1 MQAVLFHNPSAG
13 GGKFTKKELVTALQL
28 GGLNPRYVSTKSKR
42 FKDELAEAEDLIVVA
57 GGDGTVAKV
66 IAQMPDRGVPVAIL
80 PLGSA
85 NNIARSFGVA
95 GAPYELAE
103 ILHPLYWQR
112 YSMGVVRGPWGRRRF
127 VEAVGL
133 GPLARMMKKPSL
145 DVARGIDS
153 LRGGRDEFRK
163 ILKKAKPLD
172 IDVLVDGKP
181 LAGEILSLEVMNII
195 YTGPGLPLAPS
206 ADPGDRMLEVVCVRP
221 AERGVMM
228 DWISEPRH
236 RRPPVTV
243 RRGRVVDIVWRGDL
257 IRIDDDVIKAP
268 DSETTITVALERTSA
283 RILVPP
289 PRGMRRLWPEMERQM
304 NQRQCG
310 SRANALSRS
319 ILRKSSLL
327 KPNSP
332 KPCT

>member
-1 MQAVLFHNPSAG
+1 MQATLFHNPTAG
-13 GGKFTKKELVTALQL
+13 GGKFTKKELMTALKL
-28 GGLNPRYVSTKSKR
+28 GGLKPRYVTTKSKR
-42 FKDELAEAEDLIVVA
+42 FKRELADAEDLVVVA

-85 NNIARSFGVA
+85 NNIARSFNVA

-112 YSMGVVRGPWGRRRF
+112 YTMGVVRGPWGRRRF

-133 GPLARMMKKPSL
+133 GPLARMIKKPAL

-153 LRGGRDEFRK
+153 LRGGRHELRK
-163 ILKKAKPLD
+163 ILRKAKPLD
-172 IDVLVDGKP
+172 IDVTVDGKP
-181 LAGEILSLEVMNII
+181 LTDDILSIEIMNIV

-221 AERGVMM
+221 RERRAMM
-228 DWISEPRH
+228 DWIREPQH
-236 RRPPVTV
+236 RRPPVSA
-243 RRGRVVDIVWRGDL
+243 RRGRIVQIVWRGDPM
-257 IRIDDDVIKAP
+257 RVDDDIIDAP
-268 DSETTITVALERTSA
+268 KQETKVTVALERAAA

-289 PRGMRRLWPEMERQM
+289 PRG
-304 NQRQCG
+304 
-310 SRANALSRS
+310 
-319 ILRKSSLL
+319 LRKLWQDWS
-327 KPNSP
+327 
-332 KPCT
+332 

>member
-1 MQAVLFHNPSAG
+1 MQATLFHNPTAG
-13 GGKFTKKELVTALQL
+13 GGKFAKKELITALKL
-28 GGLNPRYVSTKSKR
+28 GGLTPRYVSTKSKR
-42 FKDELAEAEDLIVVA
+42 FKDELADAENLIVVA

-66 IAQMPDRGVPVAIL
+66 IAQMPDRSVPVAIL

-112 YSMGVVRGPWGRRRF
+112 YTMGVVRGPWGRRRF

-145 DVARGIDS
+145 DAASGVDS
-153 LRGGRDEFRK
+153 LRGGRAELRK

-172 IDVLVDGKP
+172 IDVIVDGKAVP
-181 LAGEILSLEVMNII
+181 DQILSIEIMNIV

-221 AERGVMM
+221 GERRTMM
-228 DWISEPRH
+228 EWIMEPQH
-236 RRPPVTV
+236 RRPPVSM
-243 RRGRVVDIVWRGDL
+243 RRGRAVEILWRGDP
-257 IRIDDDVIKAP
+257 IRIDDDIIEPPKHEA
-268 DSETTITVALERTSA
+268 TVTVSLERA
-283 RILVPP
+283 AVKVLVPP
-289 PRGMRRLWPEMERQM
+289 PRGIRRLWSDGRQ
-304 NQRQCG
+304 
-310 SRANALSRS
+310 S
-319 ILRKSSLL
+319 
-327 KPNSP
+327 
-332 KPCT
+332 

>member
-1 MQAVLFHNPSAG
+1 MRATLFHNPTAG
-13 GGKFTKKELVTALQL
+13 GGKFTKKELVTALKL
-28 GGLNPRYVSTKSKR
+28 GGLKPRYVSTKSKR
-42 FKDELAEAEDLIVVA
+42 LKKELADAEDLVVIA

-145 DVARGIDS
+145 DAAWGVES
-153 LRGGRDEFRK
+153 LRGGRIELRK

-172 IDVLVDGKP
+172 IDVRVDGRP
-181 LAGEILSLEVMNII
+181 LPGDILSIEVMNIV

-206 ADPGDRMLEVVCVRP
+206 ADPGDRMLEVVVIRP
-221 AERGVMM
+221 HERVAMM
-228 DWISEPRH
+228 DWFREPQH
-236 RRPPVTV
+236 RRPPVSV
-243 RRGRVVDIVWRGDL
+243 RRGRIVQIVWRGDPM
-257 IRIDDDVIKAP
+257 RVDDDVIDAP
-268 DSETTITVALERTSA
+268 DEATTVTIALERASA
-283 RILVPP
+283 RVLVPP
-289 PRGMRRLWPEMERQM
+289 PRGIRKLWPDVER
-304 NQRQCG
+304 
-310 SRANALSRS
+310 
-319 ILRKSSLL
+319 
-327 KPNSP
+327 
-332 KPCT
+332 

>member
-1 MQAVLFHNPSAG
+1 MQATLFHNSTAG
-13 GGKFTKKELVTALQL
+13 GGKFTKKELVTALRL
-28 GGLNPRYVSTKSKR
+28 GGLKPRYVSTKSKR
-42 FKDELAEAEDLIVVA
+42 FKAALAEVEDLVVVA

-133 GPLARMMKKPSL
+133 GPLARMMQKPSL
-145 DVARGIDS
+145 DAARGIDS
-153 LRGGRDEFRK
+153 LRGGRAELRK

-172 IDVLVDGKP
+172 IDVWIDGRP
-181 LAGEILSLEVMNII
+181 LPGDILSIEVMNIV

-206 ADPGDRMLEVVCVRP
+206 ADPGDRMLEVICVRP
-221 AERGVMM
+221 GERRAMM
-228 DWISEPRH
+228 DWIGEPQH
-236 RRPPVTV
+236 RRPPVSA
-243 RRGRVVDIVWRGDL
+243 RRGRIVQIAWRGDPM
-257 IRIDDDVIKAP
+257 RVDDDIIDPPKQEAKV
-268 DSETTITVALERTSA
+268 TIALERNA
-283 RILVPP
+283 AKILVPP
-289 PRGMRRLWPEMERQM
+289 PRGLSKLWPDW
-304 NQRQCG
+304 
-310 SRANALSRS
+310 S
-319 ILRKSSLL
+319 
-327 KPNSP
+327 
-332 KPCT
+332 